1 MIIKFSKETNK
12 EVAKI
17 VVNSVKLFVVLE
29 IVLIILT
36 TWMTY
41 ADPNFSGSSAAG
53 NIVYTVM
60 FFSGPVAIGSFFTV
74 ALFTLVRD
82 SFKLVNKK
90 K

>member
-1 MIIKFSKETNK
+1 MIIKFSKQTDK
-12 EVAKI
+12 EIAKI
-17 VVNSVKLFVVLE
+17 VVNSVKLFAILE
-29 IVLIILT
+29 IALIIAT
-36 TWMTY
+36 IWMTY
-41 ADPNFSGSSAAG
+41 ADPNFSGSSSAG

-60 FFSGPVAIGSFFTV
+60 FFSGPVAIGSFFAV